1 MTIKSHNTKK
11 HSVYHFEP
19 IQLYS
24 NDFSQSFEDESVCF
38 DIINIKDDINGKI
51 KEVTIGSA
59 EIELLP
65 IIDLQPNSLLQLKIL
80 DKEEVL
86 VGKLNFGH

>member
-1 MTIKSHNTKK
+1 
-11 HSVYHFEP
+11 
-19 IQLYS
+19 
-24 NDFSQSFEDESVCF
+24 VCF